1 MQTFLLYL
9 AAITAFLWAALFIEV
24 VVGNYSIR
32 FLREVSPKTVPPFPQ
47 VSVIIPACNEERNIE
62 EALQSVLLQDYGD
75 LEILVINDRST
86 DGTGAI
92 LKRILEKD
100 SRVRIAEISNL
111 PQGWLGKNH
120 ALYCGAQQA
129 SGEILLFT
137 DADIV
142 MSPTTVS
149 KAVTYMIE
157 QQRDHI
163 TMAPEVR
170 MPNDLL
176 AIFVAAFGIFFS
188 IYARPWKARDP
199 RSPRHIGIGAFN
211 MVRAEVYRAV
221 GAHKAIAMR
230 PDDDLKLGKLIK
242 QNGYSQEFLFGKEL
256 LCVEWYASF
265 GELIQGL
272 EKNSFSGLGYNVFA
286 VIGASIAMLLLNI
299 FPFAGVFLTQGITQ
313 ILYAFVVFLILLLC
327 CISVQFH
334 DSKRWYGLG
343 FPFAAL
349 LMVYIVWR
357 SVVVIYRNDGI
368 NWRGTHY
375 SLAELKANK
384 V

>member
-1 MQTFLLYL
+1 MQMVLFYL
-9 AAITAFLWAALFIEV
+9 AAVTAFLWTALFIEV
-24 VVGNYSIR
+24 LRGNLSTR
-32 FLREVSPKTVPPFPQ
+32 FLRDVVPVSPVPLPK
-47 VSVIIPACNEERNIE
+47 VSIIIPACNEERNIE
-62 EALQSVLLQDYGD
+62 EALQSVLNQDYQN
-75 LEILVINDRST
+75 LEILVINDRSI
-86 DGTGAI
+86 DSTGAI
-92 LKRILEKD
+92 LKRISERDKRL
-100 SRVRIAEISNL
+100 RVAEISKL

-120 ALYCGAQQA
+120 ALYFGAQQA
-129 SGEILLFT
+129 TGEILLFT

-142 MSPTTVS
+142 LHPATVS
-149 KAVTYMIE
+149 KAVTYMVE
-157 QQRDHI
+157 NQRDHI

-188 IYARPWKARDP
+188 IYSRPWRAKNP
-199 RSPRHIGIGAFN
+199 RSSSHIGIGAFN
-211 MVRAEVYRAV
+211 MMRAAAYHAI
-221 GAHKAIAMR
+221 GGHKAIAMR

-242 QNGYSQEFLFGKEL
+242 NNGYKQEFLFGKDML
-256 LCVEWYASF
+256 WVEWYASF
-265 GELIQGL
+265 RELIQGL
-272 EKNSFSGLGYNVFA
+272 EKNSFSGLGYNVPV
-286 VIGASIAMLLLNI
+286 VIGSTIAMLLLNVL
-299 FPFAGVFLTQGITQ
+299 PFFAVFFTQGFTQ
-313 ILYAFVVFLILLLC
+313 IFYAVVVFLILLLC
-327 CISVQFH
+327 WLSVQFH

-357 SVVVIYRNDGI
+357 SMLVIYRNNGI

>member
-1 MQTFLLYL
+1 MQTFLFYL
-9 AAITAFLWAALFIEV
+9 AAFTAFLWTALFIEILA
-24 VVGNYSIR
+24 GNLSIK
-32 FLREVSPKTVPPFPQ
+32 FLRDVSAKPFASFPK
-47 VSVIIPACNEERNIE
+47 VSIIIPACNEERNIE
-62 EALQSVLLQDYGD
+62 EALQSVLHQDYQN
-75 LEILVINDRST
+75 LEILVINDRSI
-86 DGTGAI
+86 DNTGAI
-92 LKRILEKD
+92 LKRISEGDRRL
-100 SRVRIAEISNL
+100 RVAEISTL

-120 ALYCGAQQA
+120 ALYFGAQQA
-129 SGEILLFT
+129 TGEILLFT

-142 MSPTTVS
+142 LHPATIS
-149 KAVTYMIE
+149 KAVTYMVDHH
-157 QQRDHI
+157 RDHI

-188 IYARPWKARDP
+188 IYARPWKAKHP
-199 RSPRHIGIGAFN
+199 RSSRHIGIGAFN
-211 MVRAEVYRAV
+211 MVRAEAYHAV

-242 QNGYSQEFLFGKEL
+242 KNGYRQEFLFGKEML
-256 LCVEWYASF
+256 WVEWYASF

-272 EKNSFSGLGYNVFA
+272 EKNSFSGVGYSVLA
-286 VIGASIAMLLLNI
+286 VIGSTIAMVLLNVL
-299 FPFAGVFLTQGITQ
+299 PFFAVFFTHGFTQ
-313 ILYAFVVFLILLLC
+313 LFYAFVVFLILLLC
-327 CISVQFH
+327 WLSVQFH

-349 LMVYIVWR
+349 LMIYIVWR
-357 SVVVIYRNDGI
+357 SMVVIYLNNGI

>member
-1 MQTFLLYL
+1 MQTFWLYL

-32 FLREVSPKTVPPFPQ
+32 FLREVTPKPASPLAK

-86 DGTGAI
+86 DNTGAI
-92 LKRILEKD
+92 LKRISEND
-100 SRVRIAEISNL
+100 SRIRVAEISEL
-111 PQGWLGKNH
+111 PPGWLGKNH
-120 ALYCGAQQA
+120 ALYFGAQQA
-129 SGEILLFT
+129 TGEILLFT

-142 MSPTTVS
+142 MSSTTVS
-149 KAVTYMIE
+149 KAVTYMLE

-199 RSPRHIGIGAFN
+199 QSPRHIGIGAFN

-242 QNGYSQEFLFGKEL
+242 QNGYSQEFLFGKGT

-272 EKNSFSGLGYNVFA
+272 EKNSFSALGYSFLT
-286 VIGASIAMLLLNI
+286 VIGATMAMVLLNI
-299 FPFAGVFLTQGITQ
+299 WPFLGMFVMQGIAQ
-313 ILYAFVVFLILLLC
+313 ILYVFVVFLILLLC
-327 CISVQFH
+327 WISGQFH

-357 SVVVIYRNDGI
+357 SMVVIYRNDGI

>member
-1 MQTFLLYL
+1 MQTFLFYL
-9 AAITAFLWAALFIEV
+9 AVLSAFLWTALFVEV
-24 VVGNYSIR
+24 LVGNLSTK
-32 FLREVSPKTVPPFPQ
+32 FLREVTAKSSPPLAK
-47 VSVIIPACNEERNIE
+47 VSIIIPACNEERNIE
-62 EALQSVLLQDYGD
+62 EALQSVLHQDYEN

-86 DGTGAI
+86 DSTGGI
-92 LKRILEKD
+92 LKRMSEGD
-100 SRVRIAEISNL
+100 SRLRVHTIKQL

-120 ALYCGAQQA
+120 ALCFGAQQA
-129 SGEILLFT
+129 TGEILLFT

-142 MSPTTVS
+142 MHPATIS
-149 KAVTYMIE
+149 KAVTYLIE
-157 QQRDHI
+157 HQRDHI

-176 AIFVAAFGIFFS
+176 AIFVAAFGIFFA
-188 IYARPWKARDP
+188 IYARPWKAKDP
-199 RSPRHIGIGAFN
+199 RSSRHIGIGAFN
-211 MVRAEVYRAV
+211 MVRAEVYQAV
-221 GAHKAIAMR
+221 GGHKAIAMR

-242 QNGYSQEFLFGKEL
+242 KSGYRQEFLFGKEL
-256 LCVEWYASF
+256 LSVEWYASF

-272 EKNSFSGLGYNVFA
+272 EKNSFSGVGYSVLA
-286 VIGASIAMLLLNI
+286 VIGSTIAMILLSVWPFLGI
-299 FPFAGVFLTQGITQ
+299 FFSQGVAQ
-313 ILYAFVVFLILLLC
+313 ILNAFVVFLILLLC
-327 CISVQFH
+327 FLSVQFH

-357 SVVVIYRNDGI
+357 SMLVIYLNNGI

-375 SLAELKANK
+375 SLKELKANK